1 MCIFRSTTDTHLI
14 PTELPDGTLVA
25 KHPNCAVSASLLK
38 EILEWHRSGASHADI
53 LSRLRVRTVPQGY
66 AFSPWNSGKLKQ
78 NCKIPSIEL
87 CLLHSYVGQTESET
101 DMSLSLGVAQHM
113 MRSILAQLEYSY
125 ELCRYD
131 SVGVPFRQYM
141 YVPETHTVTSCT
153 YHEREDE
160 PHVLK
165 VSTSTFYPN
174 FSL

>member
-1 MCIFRSTTDTHLI
+1 MLFTFITGSVSNGEFNTLRARGYSRPVSILQVRADVRAKYAKIKQSVLKSMLTPLRKCVFLEAQQIHISYPQSFQMVY
-14 PTELPDGTLVA
+14 TLVT

-101 DMSLSLGVAQHM
+101 DM

-125 ELCRYD
+125 EL
-131 SVGVPFRQYM
+131 
-141 YVPETHTVTSCT
+141 EH
-153 YHEREDE
+153 
-160 PHVLK
+160 
-165 VSTSTFYPN
+165 
-174 FSL
+174 